1 MVKQKRMDYHLI
13 LASNSPRRQELL
25 KGLDWP
31 FEVRVKA
38 GIDETYPDDLSAEEV
53 PLYLSKLKAKAYCA
67 ELQPE
72 EILLITADT
81 IVVVGN
87 RILGKPRNAADAK
100 TMLALLS
107 GRTHQVVTGVSLTT
121 QHKQVA
127 FKVVTDVTFKALS
140 QTEINYY
147 VDTYKPLDKA
157 GAYGVQ
163 EWIGYIGVTALNG
176 SYYNVMGL
184 PVQRVYEEL
193 QRF

>member
-1 MVKQKRMDYHLI
+1 MVKQNRMNYHLI

-31 FEVRVKA
+31 FEVRVKT
-38 GIDETYPDDLSAEEV
+38 GIDETYPDDLPAKEV
-53 PLYLSKLKAKAYCA
+53 SLYLSKLKAKAYGA
-67 ELQPE
+67 ELQSNE
-72 EILLITADT
+72 LLITADT
-81 IVVVGN
+81 IVIVDN
-87 RILGKPRNAADAK
+87 KILGKPRNAADAK

-121 QHKQVA
+121 RHKQVA

-163 EWIGYIGVTALNG
+163 EWIGYIGVTSLNG

>member
-1 MVKQKRMDYHLI
+1 MVKQERMNYHLI

-25 KGLDWP
+25 KGLDWS

-38 GIDETYPDDLSAEEV
+38 GIDETYPDDLPAEEV

-67 ELQPE
+67 ELQPGE
-72 EILLITADT
+72 LLITADT

>member
-1 MVKQKRMDYHLI
+1 MNYHLI

-25 KGLDWP
+25 KGLDCP

-38 GIDETYPDDLSAEEV
+38 GIDETYPDDLPAEEV

-67 ELQPE
+67 ELQPKE
-72 EILLITADT
+72 LLITADT

-87 RILGKPRNAADAK
+87 KILGKPRNAADAK

-107 GRTHQVVTGVSLTT
+107 GRIHQVVTGVSLTT
-121 QHKQVA
+121 QYKQVA

-147 VDTYKPLDKA
+147 VDTYKPFDKA

>member
-1 MVKQKRMDYHLI
+1 MNYNLI

-38 GIDETYPDDLSAEEV
+38 GIDENYPDDLPAKEV
-53 PLYLSKLKAKAYCA
+53 PLYLSKLKAKAYGA
-67 ELQPE
+67 ELQPNE
-72 EILLITADT
+72 LLITADT
-81 IVVVGN
+81 IVIVAN
-87 RILGKPRNAADAK
+87 KILGKPRNPADAK

-107 GRTHQVVTGVSLTT
+107 VGTPMVVSGVSLTSP
-121 QHKQVA
+121 HKQVA
-127 FKVVTDVTFKALS
+127 FKVVTDVTCTALS
-140 QTEINYY
+140 QAEIKYY
-147 VDTYKPLDKA
+147 VDTYKPFDKA

-193 QRF
+193 QHF

>member
-1 MVKQKRMDYHLI
+1 MVKQERMDYHLI

-38 GIDETYPDDLSAEEV
+38 GIDETYPNDLPAEEV
-53 PLYLSKLKAKAYCA
+53 PLYLSKLKAEAYCA

-72 EILLITADT
+72 ELLITADT

-87 RILGKPRNAADAK
+87 KILGKPRNAADAK

-176 SYYNVMGL
+176 SYYNVMGF

>member
-1 MVKQKRMDYHLI
+1 MNYHLI

-31 FEVRVKA
+31 FKVRVKA
-38 GIDETYPDDLSAEEV
+38 GIDETYPDDLPAEEV
-53 PLYLSKLKAKAYCA
+53 PLYLSKLKAEAYCA

-72 EILLITADT
+72 ELLITADT

-127 FKVVTDVTFKALS
+127 FKVVSDVTFKALS

>member
-1 MVKQKRMDYHLI
+1 MVKQKRMNYHLI

-67 ELQPE
+67 ELQPKE
-72 EILLITADT
+72 LLITADT

-121 QHKQVA
+121 RHKQVA

-193 QRF
+193 QHF

>member
-1 MVKQKRMDYHLI
+1 MVKQNRMNYHLI

-38 GIDETYPDDLSAEEV
+38 GIDETYPDNLPAEEV

-67 ELQPE
+67 ELQPKE
-72 EILLITADT
+72 LLITADT

>member
-1 MVKQKRMDYHLI
+1 MVKQERMNYHLI

-38 GIDETYPDDLSAEEV
+38 GIDETYPDDLPAEEV

-72 EILLITADT
+72 ELLITADT

-87 RILGKPRNAADAK
+87 RILVKPRNAADAK

-107 GRTHQVVTGVSLTT
+107 GRTHQ
-121 QHKQVA
+121 
-127 FKVVTDVTFKALS
+127 VVTDVTFKALS

-193 QRF
+193 QHF

>member
-1 MVKQKRMDYHLI
+1 MVKQKRMNYHLI

-38 GIDETYPDDLSAEEV
+38 GIDETYPNDLPAEEV
-53 PLYLSKLKAKAYCA
+53 PLYLSKLKAKAYCV

-72 EILLITADT
+72 ELLITADT

-87 RILGKPRNAADAK
+87 KILGKPRNAADAK

-147 VDTYKPLDKA
+147 VDTYKPFDKA

>member
-1 MVKQKRMDYHLI
+1 MNYHLI

-38 GIDETYPDDLSAEEV
+38 GIDETYPDDLPAEEV
-53 PLYLSKLKAKAYCA
+53 PLYLSKLKAKAYGA
-67 ELQPE
+67 ELQSNE
-72 EILLITADT
+72 LLITADT
-81 IVVVGN
+81 IVIVDN
-87 RILGKPRNAADAK
+87 KILGKPRNAADAK

-147 VDTYKPLDKA
+147 VDTYKPFDKA

>member
-1 MVKQKRMDYHLI
+1 MVKQNRMNYHLI

-25 KGLDWP
+25 KGLDCP
-31 FEVRVKA
+31 FEVRVKT
-38 GIDETYPDDLSAEEV
+38 GIDETYPDDLPAKEV
-53 PLYLSKLKAKAYCA
+53 SLYLSKLKAKAYGA
-67 ELQPE
+67 ELQSNE
-72 EILLITADT
+72 LLITADT
-81 IVVVGN
+81 IVIVDN
-87 RILGKPRNAADAK
+87 KILGKPRNAADAK

-121 QHKQVA
+121 RHKQVA

-163 EWIGYIGVTALNG
+163 EWIGYIGVTSLNG

>member
-1 MVKQKRMDYHLI
+1 MDYHLI

-38 GIDETYPDDLSAEEV
+38 GIDETYPDDLPAEEV

-72 EILLITADT
+72 ELLITADT

-121 QHKQVA
+121 RHKQVA

-193 QRF
+193 QHF

>member
-1 MVKQKRMDYHLI
+1 MVKQKRMNYHLI

-38 GIDETYPDDLSAEEV
+38 GVDENYPNDLPAEEV

-67 ELQPE
+67 ELRPE
-72 EILLITADT
+72 ELLITADT

-87 RILGKPRNAADAK
+87 KILGKPRNAADAK

-107 GRTHQVVTGVSLTT
+107 GRTHQVVTGVSLTA

-147 VDTYKPLDKA
+147 VDTYKPFDKA
-157 GAYGVQ
+157 GAYGIQ

>member
-1 MVKQKRMDYHLI
+1 MVKQNRMDYHLI

-38 GIDETYPDDLSAEEV
+38 GIDETYPDDLPAEEV
-53 PLYLSKLKAKAYCA
+53 PLYLSKLKAEAYCA

-72 EILLITADT
+72 ELLITADT

-87 RILGKPRNAADAK
+87 KILGKPRNAADAK

>member
-1 MVKQKRMDYHLI
+1 MVKQKRMNYHLI

-38 GIDETYPDDLSAEEV
+38 GIDETYPDDLPAEEV

-67 ELQPE
+67 ELQPKE
-72 EILLITADT
+72 LLITADT

-87 RILGKPRNAADAK
+87 KILGKPRNAADAK

-107 GRTHQVVTGVSLTT
+107 GRIHQVVTGVSLTT
-121 QHKQVA
+121 QYKQVA

>member
-1 MVKQKRMDYHLI
+1 MVKQERMNYHLI

-38 GIDETYPDDLSAEEV
+38 GIDETYPNDLPAEEV

-72 EILLITADT
+72 ELLIAADT

-87 RILGKPRNAADAK
+87 RILGNPRNVADAK

-193 QRF
+193 QHF

>member
-1 MVKQKRMDYHLI
+1 MVKQKRMNYHLI

-53 PLYLSKLKAKAYCA
+53 PLYLSKLKAEAYCA

-72 EILLITADT
+72 ELLITADT

-87 RILGKPRNAADAK
+87 KILGKPRNAADAK

-176 SYYNVMGL
+176 SYYNVMGF

>member
-1 MVKQKRMDYHLI
+1 MNYNLI

-38 GIDETYPDDLSAEEV
+38 GIDENYPDDLPAKEV
-53 PLYLSKLKAKAYCA
+53 PLYLSKLKAKAYGA
-67 ELQPE
+67 ELQPNE
-72 EILLITADT
+72 LLITADT
-81 IVVVGN
+81 IVIVDN
-87 RILGKPRNAADAK
+87 KILGKPRNIADAK

-127 FKVVTDVTFKALS
+127 FKVTTDVTFKALS
-140 QTEINYY
+140 QAEINYY
-147 VDTYKPLDKA
+147 VDTYKPFDKA

-193 QRF
+193 QHF

>member
-1 MVKQKRMDYHLI
+1 MVKQERMNYHLI

-38 GIDETYPDDLSAEEV
+38 GIDETYPNDLPAEEV
-53 PLYLSKLKAKAYCA
+53 PLYLSKLKAEAYCA

-72 EILLITADT
+72 DLLITADT

-87 RILGKPRNAADAK
+87 KILGKPRNAAHAK

>member
-1 MVKQKRMDYHLI
+1 MNYNLI

-38 GIDETYPDDLSAEEV
+38 SIDENYPDDLPAKEV
-53 PLYLSKLKAKAYCA
+53 PLYLSKLKAKAYGA
-67 ELQPE
+67 ELQPNE
-72 EILLITADT
+72 LLITADT
-81 IVVVGN
+81 IVIVDN
-87 RILGKPRNAADAK
+87 KILGKPRNAADAK

-107 GRTHQVVTGVSLTT
+107 GRTHQVVTGVT
-121 QHKQVA
+121 
-127 FKVVTDVTFKALS
+127 TDVTFKTLS
-140 QTEINYY
+140 QAEINYY
-147 VDTYKPLDKA
+147 VDTYKPFDKA

-184 PVQRVYEEL
+184 PLQRVYEEL
-193 QRF
+193 QHF

>member
-31 FEVRVKA
+31 FEVRGKA

-72 EILLITADT
+72 ELLSTADT

>member
-1 MVKQKRMDYHLI
+1 MVKQKRMNYHLI

-67 ELQPE
+67 ELQPKE
-72 EILLITADT
+72 LLITADT

-87 RILGKPRNAADAK
+87 KILGKPRNAADAK

-121 QHKQVA
+121 RHKQVA

-193 QRF
+193 QHF

>member
-1 MVKQKRMDYHLI
+1 MVKQKRMNYHLI

-31 FEVRVKA
+31 FKLRVKA
-38 GIDETYPDDLSAEEV
+38 GIDETYPDDLPAEEV

-67 ELQPE
+67 ELQPKE
-72 EILLITADT
+72 LLITADT

>member
-1 MVKQKRMDYHLI
+1 MVKQKRMNYHLI

-31 FEVRVKA
+31 FKVRVKA
-38 GIDETYPDDLSAEEV
+38 GIDETYPDDLPAEEV

-67 ELQPE
+67 ELQPKE
-72 EILLITADT
+72 LLITADT

-87 RILGKPRNAADAK
+87 KILGKPRNAADAK

>member
-1 MVKQKRMDYHLI
+1 MVKQERMNYHLI

-53 PLYLSKLKAKAYCA
+53 PLYLSKLKAEAYCA

-72 EILLITADT
+72 ELLITADT

-87 RILGKPRNAADAK
+87 KILGKPRNAADAK

>member
-1 MVKQKRMDYHLI
+1 MVKQNRMDYHLI

-53 PLYLSKLKAKAYCA
+53 PLYLSKLKAEAYCA

-72 EILLITADT
+72 ELLITADT

-87 RILGKPRNAADAK
+87 KILGKPRNAADAK

>member
-1 MVKQKRMDYHLI
+1 M
-13 LASNSPRRQELL
+13 
-25 KGLDWP
+25 
-31 FEVRVKA
+31 
-38 GIDETYPDDLSAEEV
+38 
-53 PLYLSKLKAKAYCA
+53 
-67 ELQPE
+67 
-72 EILLITADT
+72 
-81 IVVVGN
+81 
-87 RILGKPRNAADAK
+87 
-100 TMLALLS
+100 
-107 GRTHQVVTGVSLTT
+107 TT

>member
-1 MVKQKRMDYHLI
+1 MVKQERMNYHLI

-31 FEVRVKA
+31 FEVRVKT
-38 GIDETYPDDLSAEEV
+38 GIDETYPDDLPAEEV

-72 EILLITADT
+72 ELLITADT

-87 RILGKPRNAADAK
+87 KILGKPRNAADAK

-147 VDTYKPLDKA
+147 VDTYKPFDKA

>member
-1 MVKQKRMDYHLI
+1 MNYHLI

-38 GIDETYPDDLSAEEV
+38 GIDETYPDDLPAEEV
-53 PLYLSKLKAKAYCA
+53 PLYLSKLRAKAYCE

-72 EILLITADT
+72 ELLITADT

-127 FKVVTDVTFKALS
+127 FKVVTDVMFKALS
-140 QTEINYY
+140 QAEINYY
-147 VDTYKPLDKA
+147 VDTYKPFDKA

-163 EWIGYIGVTALNG
+163 EWMGYIGVTALNG

>member
-1 MVKQKRMDYHLI
+1 MVKQKRMNYHLI

-38 GIDETYPDDLSAEEV
+38 GIDETYPDDLPAEEV
-53 PLYLSKLKAKAYCA
+53 PLYLSKLKAKAYCP

-72 EILLITADT
+72 ELLITADT

-87 RILGKPRNAADAK
+87 KILGKPRNAADAK

>member
-1 MVKQKRMDYHLI
+1 
-13 LASNSPRRQELL
+13 
-25 KGLDWP
+25 
-31 FEVRVKA
+31 
-38 GIDETYPDDLSAEEV
+38 
-53 PLYLSKLKAKAYCA
+53 
-67 ELQPE
+67 
-72 EILLITADT
+72 
-81 IVVVGN
+81 
-87 RILGKPRNAADAK
+87 
-100 TMLALLS
+100 MLALLS